1 MMITHYLKVAFRNLW
16 ALFESSLPQFVEIQD
31 TAPDC
36 VGWSGSGLAVFQ
48 HLFVFSPLCFQ
59 YESLFCKL

>member
-16 ALFESSLPQFVEIQD
+16 KYKTQHLIA
-31 TAPDC
+31 
-36 VGWSGSGLAVFQ
+36 GLAVFQ